1 MVVNSLTNEQV
12 SVIEMVQFAQ
22 DVGARVSSGTDM
34 KVLGDAIANT
44 YDFDVE
50 RTDDVDTLKSAL
62 RNGAVAIINV
72 GGDRT
77 GYKGVFSNRGHYL
90 IAYGVLDDGDTIMMA
105 DPYMYRGKYSASYRQ
120 AVTVVG
126 DFIYAA
132 SAVVDKDASNRN
144 PRYTIFR
151 ANLTD

>member
-12 SVIEMVQFAQ
+12 SVIEMVRFAQ

-77 GYKGVFSNRGHYL
+77 GYKGVFSDGGHYL
-90 IAYGVLDDGDTIMMA
+90 IAYGVLDDGYTIMMA
-105 DPYMYRGKYSASYRQ
+105 DPYMYSGKYSASYRQ
-120 AVTVVG
+120 AVVVAG

-144 PRYTIFR
+144 PRYTIF
-151 ANLTD
+151 TKKEY

>member
-12 SVIEMVQFAQ
+12 PVIEMVQFAQ

-34 KVLGDAIANT
+34 KILGDAIANT

-62 RNGAVAIINV
+62 RNGAVAIVNV
-72 GGDRT
+72 GGDRS
-77 GYKGVFSNRGHYL
+77 GYKGVFSDSGHYL
-90 IAYGVLDDGDTIMMA
+90 IAYGVLNDKDTILIA
-105 DPYMYRGKYSASYRQ
+105 DPYMYNGKYSASYRQ
-120 AVTVVG
+120 SVTVSK

-132 SAVVDKDASNRN
+132 SSVVDKDASNRS
-144 PRYTIFR
+144 PRYTIF
-151 ANLTD
+151 TKKG